1 MKHLIK
7 KITLIIALCAMTV
20 MTGYAQASSK
30 VEEKFNEFVKK
41 YENTEGVSSMSVVKG
56 RGLELVKMMFS
67 KELGKNFMK
76 GVTSITV
83 IDYSNASQETCMSL
97 RNDLDSFVSL
107 LEEFNLN
114 NEEVSTGNDYLK
126 CFASSSDSNT
136 ISDFIFAM
144 EDESS
149 KTIMYMAGTIK
160 VEE

>member
-1 MKHLIK
+1 MMHLIK
-7 KITLIIALCAMTV
+7 RITLIIVLCMTTMLSV
-20 MTGYAQASSK
+20 QAQASSK

-56 RGLELVKMMFS
+56 KGLELVKMMFS

-97 RNDLDSFVSL
+97 RNDLDSFVSI

-114 NEEVSTGNDYLK
+114 DEENNTSNDYIK

>member
-1 MKHLIK
+1 MMHLIK
-7 KITLIIALCAMTV
+7 RITLIIALCAMTV

-56 RGLELVKMMFS
+56 GGLELVKMIFS
-67 KELGKNFMK
+67 KELGKDFMK

-83 IDYSNASQETCMSL
+83 IDYSSASQEICMSL

-114 NEEVSTGNDYLK
+114 NEEVSTGNDYLR
-126 CFASSSDSNT
+126 CFAASSDSNT
-136 ISDFIFAM
+136 ISDFIIAM
-144 EDESS
+144 ENEST